1 MIFLSL
7 KENFFQNIGVDLGT
21 SKTLVYIKGKGI
33 IVNEPTVVATNNKT
47 GQILAIG
54 HEAEEML
61 GKTPMHISAIRPLS
75 NGVISDFEVTEKML
89 HYFLGKAKINGIL
102 SHAFNW
108 SRLVVGVPT
117 GGTEV
122 EKRAVEDVAHSA
134 GAKEVFL
141 VEEPIAVAL
150 GAQINIKE
158 SQGVLIAD
166 IGGGSTEVAVI
177 SLGGVVVSNSLRI
190 AGDKLNEDI
199 IYYFRDK
206 FKLSIGEK
214 TAENIKISIGSA
226 IDLGSKQEMAVKG
239 RDLVRG
245 LPKEI
250 KIKEDDILEAITPSL
265 EKIVNTIKNT
275 IEQTPPE
282 LIGDIMETGIILS
295 GGTSLL
301 RGFDKLLEKNIDLP
315 VRLIDDPITSVIRGI
330 GVILE
335 DIQKYKDILINIIR
349 ENPPL

>member
-1 MIFLSL
+1 MPKNL
-7 KENFFQNIGVDLGT
+7 KENLFRNIGVDLGT
-21 SKTLVYIKGKGI
+21 TKTLVYVKGKGI

-54 HEAEEML
+54 REAEEML
-61 GKTPMHISAIRPLS
+61 GKTPTHISAVKPLN

-89 HYFLGKAKINGIL
+89 HYFLQKAKTKGIL
-102 SHAFNW
+102 SQVFDW
-108 SRLVVGVPT
+108 PRLVIGVLT

-134 GAKEVFL
+134 GAKEVYL
-141 VEEPIAVAL
+141 IEEPIAVAL
-150 GAQINIKE
+150 GAQLNIKE
-158 SQGVLIAD
+158 SRGILIAD
-166 IGGGSTEVAVI
+166 IGGGSTEVAVL
-177 SLGGVVVSNSLRI
+177 SLGGVVVSKSLRV
-190 AGDKLNEDI
+190 AGDRIDEDI

-214 TAENIKISIGSA
+214 TAEKIKIFIGSA
-226 IDLGSKQEMAVKG
+226 VDLGTKLEMNVKG

-250 KIKEDDILEAITPSL
+250 SIKEDDIREAISPTL
-265 EKIVNTIKNT
+265 DKIVDAIKDT
-275 IEQTPPE
+275 IELTPPE
-282 LIGDIMETGIILS
+282 LIGDIMETGVILS

-301 RGFDKLLEKNIDLP
+301 RGFDKLLEKEIDLP
-315 VRLIDDPITSVIRGI
+315 VKLIDDPITSVIRGI
-330 GVILE
+330 GIILE
-335 DIQKYKDILINIIR
+335 DIQDYKDILINIIR

>member
-1 MIFLSL
+1 MAKTIKTNLFH
-7 KENFFQNIGVDLGT
+7 NIGLDLGT
-21 SKTLVYIKGKGI
+21 TKILVYVKGKGI

-54 HEAEEML
+54 QEAEEML
-61 GKTPMHISAIRPLS
+61 GKTPLHINAIRPLAS
-75 NGVISDFEVTEKML
+75 GVISDFEVTEKML
-89 HYFLGKAKINGIL
+89 HYFLEKAKAKGIL
-102 SHAFNW
+102 GRVFDW
-108 SRLVVGVPT
+108 PRLVIGVPT

-122 EKRAVEDVAHSA
+122 EKRAVEDVARSA
-134 GAKEVFL
+134 GAKEVYL

-150 GAQINIKE
+150 GAQLKIKE
-158 SQGVLIAD
+158 SQGAFIAD

-177 SLGGVVVSNSLRI
+177 SLGGIVVSKSLRI
-190 AGDKLNEDI
+190 GGDKLNEDI

-206 FKLSIGEK
+206 YKLAIGEK
-214 TAENIKISIGSA
+214 TAERIKIFIGSA
-226 IDLGSKQEMAVKG
+226 VDLGTNQEMNVKG
-239 RDLVRG
+239 RDLTRG

-250 KIKEDDILEAITPSL
+250 RVKEDDIREAISPSL
-265 EKIVNTIKNT
+265 EKIIGAIKDT
-275 IEQTPPE
+275 IELTPPE

-301 RGFDKLLEKNIDLP
+301 RGFDKLLEDSVDLP
-315 VRLIDDPITSVIRGI
+315 INLIDDPITSVVRGI

-335 DIQKYKDILINIIR
+335 DIEAYKDILINIIR